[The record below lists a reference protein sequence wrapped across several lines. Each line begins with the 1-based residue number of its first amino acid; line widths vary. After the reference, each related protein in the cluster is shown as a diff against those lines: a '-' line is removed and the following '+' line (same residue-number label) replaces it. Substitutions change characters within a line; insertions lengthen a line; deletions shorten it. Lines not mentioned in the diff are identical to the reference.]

1 MKVSKLEAMEK
12 GWFIGNFNPTLF
24 ATEDVEVAVKKYA
37 AGASE
42 PSHYH
47 RVATEFTVIIEGE
60 VEMNG
65 ERFVSGDIIVISP
78 FEKTNFIAITDTVTT
93 VVKIPGAPNDKYTD

>member
-1 MKVSKLEAMEK
+1 MKLSKLGAMEK

-37 AGASE
+37 AGVSE
-42 PSHYH
+42 KRHYH

-65 ERFVSGDIIVISP
+65 ERYVSGDIVVIAP
-78 FEKTNFIAITDTVTT
+78 FEKTDFIAITDAVTT